1 MYKCSQDL
9 LFLMIVYCTLMTNNK
24 ILSSEFRG
32 YLEGTAKFT
41 QQCQYFNILPKK
53 KKKDDF
59 FVIRKLVTTRCSGV
73 TFCAV
78 LTEHEAKCMSS
89 VSGKK
94 HSALMLNC
102 QTHIH

>member
-9 LFLMIVYCTLMTNNK
+9 LFLMIVYCTFMTNNK

-53 KKKDDF
+53 KKDNF
-59 FVIRKLVTTRCSGV
+59 FVIRKLITTSCSGV

-78 LTEHEAKCMSS
+78 LTEPEAKCKSS
-89 VSGKK
+89 VQVRNT
-94 HSALMLNC
+94 LVLC
-102 QTHIH
+102 